1 VAPASDR
8 LSPQSIPIP
17 DLLCVDARV
26 RIDATSFGQTLV
38 FAFAAGAPADVVEAA
53 VGRAALPDS
62 SWEVA
67 GFARDLFVGQIVQ
80 KGFEVRIDG
89 RAQPT
94 CARYVERVLLGPP
107 RNLADTEL
115 RRGVLSEI
123 TQVPALRAEAEAAYL
138 AIVHLRAMLCAPR
151 QPAPRVRR
159 MEILRAIRD
168 ALALLARSF
177 EGARSALSRLRT
189 FGEAAVGTEEYAR
202 LVALLEHDEHQGSLD
217 LRVRVG
223 ADGEV
228 RSMELLAVRDN
239 DKNPFYMS
247 PLRRWWV
254 RFALMLRGYRTTPG
268 EVAERLLSEALSGV
282 ERPVALLFQAFGDLA
297 VYLGAM
303 GFRDHALA
311 KGLSVSLAAI
321 GAPGDALELQ
331 GLFNPLLL
339 MSGVTPVAADVR
351 AGPGA
356 IVLVTGPNSGGKT
369 RLLQSIAL
377 AQLLSEGGFFVP
389 ARAARVPRASG
400 LFASLFEEA
409 SADQPEGHLGM
420 ELLRIR
426 KLFDDL
432 DAGAIVVLDELCS
445 GTNPSEGEE
454 IARLVLSLLPE
465 LGVRAFVTTHLLS
478 FAAELSTQRP
488 SAALE
493 FLQVELDENERP
505 TYRFAPGVARTSL
518 AQRTAERL
526 GVTRGELLDR
536 IAAKRLAKGKV

>member
-1 VAPASDR
+1 
-8 LSPQSIPIP
+8 
-17 DLLCVDARV
+17 V
-26 RIDATSFGQTLV
+26 RIDASSFGQTLV
-38 FAFAAGAPADVVEAA
+38 FAFAAGAPADVVEEA

-80 KGFEVRIDG
+80 RGFEVRIDG
-89 RAQPT
+89 KAHPS

-107 RNLADTEL
+107 RNPADSEL
-115 RRGVLSEI
+115 RRGVLSEL
-123 TQVPALRAEAEAAYL
+123 TEVPALRAEAERVYL

-159 MEILRAIRD
+159 MEILRAIRE

-177 EGARSALSRLRT
+177 EGARSALSRLRA
-189 FGEAAVGTEEYAR
+189 FGEAVVATGEYAR

-239 DKNPFYMS
+239 DENPFYVS

-254 RFALMLRGYRTTPG
+254 RFALMLRGYRATAG

-282 ERPVALLFQAFGDLA
+282 ERPVAVIFQAFGDLG
-297 VYLGAM
+297 VFLGAM

-311 KGLSVSLAAI
+311 KGLSVSLPAIAAS
-321 GAPGDALELQ
+321 GEALELQ

-339 MSGVTPVAADVR
+339 MAGITPVAADVR

-356 IVLVTGPNSGGKT
+356 IVVVTGPNSGGKT

-389 ARAARVPRASG
+389 ARVARVPRATG

-432 DAGAIVVLDELCS
+432 DAGALVVLDELCS

-478 FAAELSTQRP
+478 FAAELSAHRP

>member
-239 DKNPFYMS
+239 DKNPFYIS